1 MLEHADGVAHPL
13 DRGQREEARAAVG
26 LEARARRDDWSWFE
40 PALGYDN
47 ARLSEALLRTGE
59 ALGEQAMVDTGLAT
73 LNWLVT
79 RQTGPRGCF
88 RPVGS
93 NGFGRAYAEPLAYD
107 QQPLEAAATV
117 DAAAAAFSASG
128 DERWRAVAR
137 DAFGWYFGDN
147 DRGIALADATD
158 GSCFDG
164 LMATGVNRNQGAE
177 SILSLHLAAARM
189 ADAFGAAQRAGQ
201 QPEGAAKARV
211 HAL

>member
-1 MLEHADGVAHPL
+1 MIG
-13 DRGQREEARAAVG
+13 
-26 LEARARRDDWSWFE
+26 
-40 PALGYDN
+40 
-47 ARLSEALLRTGE
+47 
-59 ALGEQAMVDTGLAT
+59 TGLAT
-73 LNWLVT
+73 LDWLVS

-117 DAAAAAFSASG
+117 DAAAAAFAVSG

-147 DRGIALADATD
+147 DRGIALADPAD
-158 GSCFDG
+158 GGCFDG

-189 ADAFGAAQRAGQ
+189 ADAFGAAERAGQ
-201 QPEGAAKARV
+201 QPEGPAKARV